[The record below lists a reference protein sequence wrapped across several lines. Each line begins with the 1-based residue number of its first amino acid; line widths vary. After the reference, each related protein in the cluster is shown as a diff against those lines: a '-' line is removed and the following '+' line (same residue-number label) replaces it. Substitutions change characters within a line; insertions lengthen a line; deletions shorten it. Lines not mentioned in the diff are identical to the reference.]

1 MSGGSAMAR
10 NIGLGL
16 AAALLLGLFA
26 AWFFHTYERVEE
38 TDELPPRGEA
48 AYNPL
53 FALKLALADDGRK
66 VSARPRLQL
75 RDVPLKPA
83 DTLLLLGDTRQIPAP
98 DRDAI
103 LAWVR
108 SGGHLIVRT
117 PPAGS
122 AGLLDLGGLGESADD
137 ADEAM
142 ADVPLLGDLGVEPL
156 DHGDCMDLQV
166 EGFDSHTEFCDG
178 RMFALGPDAA
188 DALLVWEQYDE
199 GEYGFARLRH
209 GKGSVDVLADLDF
222 ATNAQ
227 LEEGPHYALVRQLL
241 APNYDRGGMF
251 HLIYRIEMPSL
262 WSLLWAKLWMLL
274 LPCALG
280 IAVWLWM
287 RTERLGPLR
296 PSPADDRRSLLEHVH
311 ASGEHLYR
319 YGRAGRLYAA
329 VFDAFLQ
336 RLRRRD
342 PYAAALDGPARVEA
356 IARRTGLPAHEVE
369 AALRYPRPGDARDF
383 VQRVAQLLKLRQR
396 L

>member
-1 MSGGSAMAR
+1 MSGGSGTAR
-10 NIGLGL
+10 NIGLGI
-16 AAALLLGLFA
+16 AGVLLLGLFA
-26 AWFFHTYERVEE
+26 AWFFNAYERVEE
-38 TDELPPRGEA
+38 TEELPPRGEA

-66 VSARPRLQL
+66 VVARPRLQL
-75 RDVPLKPA
+75 REVPLKPA
-83 DTLLLLGDTRQIPAP
+83 DTLLLLGDTRQIPGP

-117 PPAGS
+117 PPVGS
-122 AGLLDLGGLGESADD
+122 DTGLLDF
-137 ADEAM
+137 
-142 ADVPLLGDLGVEPL
+142 GDG
-156 DHGDCMDLQV
+156 
-166 EGFDSHTEFCDG
+166 
-178 RMFALGPDAA
+178 LGPDAA
-188 DALLVWEQYDE
+188 EDVAYVPLLSDLGVDPADHGDCLELEVEGFDTHTEFCNGRMFTLDASAADPLLFWDQYDE
-199 GEYGFARLRH
+199 AEYGFVRLPH
-209 GKGSVDVLADLDF
+209 GKGTVDVLADLDF
-222 ATNAQ
+222 ATNDQ
-227 LEEGPHYALVRQLL
+227 LQDGPHYALTRQLL
-241 APNYDRGGMF
+241 EPNYARGGVI
-251 HLIYRIEMPSL
+251 HLVYRIEMPSL

-287 RTERLGPLR
+287 RSERLGPLR

-329 VFDAFLQ
+329 VFEAFLQ

-342 PYAAALDGPARVEA
+342 PYAAALEGPARVEA

-383 VQRVAQLLKLRQR
+383 VLRVAQLLKLRQR

>member
-1 MSGGSAMAR
+1 MSAGSGLGR
-10 NIGLGL
+10 NIGIGL
-16 AAALLLGLFA
+16 ALAVLLGLFA
-26 AWFFHTYERVEE
+26 AWFYHAYERVEVTE
-38 TDELPPRGEA
+38 DLPPRGEA

-66 VSARPRLQL
+66 VVARPRLQL
-75 RDVPLKPA
+75 REVPLKPA
-83 DTLLLLGDTRQIPAP
+83 DTLLLLSDTRQIPAP

-108 SGGHLIVRT
+108 SGGHLILRT
-117 PPAGS
+117 PPVGS
-122 AGLLDLGGLGESADD
+122 TGLLDFGDGPADTV
-137 ADEAM
+137 DE
-142 ADVPLLGDLGVEPL
+142 VPLLSDLGIAPL

-166 EGFDSHTEFCDG
+166 DGFDSHTEFCSG
-178 RMFALGPDAA
+178 RMFELGPSAGTP
-188 DALLVWEQYDE
+188 LLAWEQYDE
-199 GEYGFARLRH
+199 AEYGFVRMPH
-209 GKGSVDVLADLDF
+209 GKGTVDVLADLDF
-222 ATNAQ
+222 ATNEQ
-227 LEEGPHYALVRQLL
+227 LEEGPHYALTRQLL
-241 APNYDRGGMF
+241 EPNYARGGVI
-251 HLIYRIEMPSL
+251 HLVYRVEMPSL

-287 RTERLGPLR
+287 RSERLGPLR
-296 PSPADDRRSLLEHVH
+296 PSAADDRRSLLEHVH

-342 PYAAALDGPARVEA
+342 PYAAALEGPARVEA

-383 VQRVAQLLKLRQR
+383 VLRVAQLLKLRQR

>member
-1 MSGGSAMAR
+1 MSAASGNGR
-10 NIGLGL
+10 NIALGVIGT
-16 AAALLLGLFA
+16 ALLALLV
-26 AWFFHTYERVEE
+26 AWFFYAFERVEV
-38 TDELPPRGEA
+38 TDDLPPRGEA

-66 VSARPRLQL
+66 VAARPRLQL

-83 DTLLLLGDTRQIPAP
+83 DTLLLLGDTREIPAP

-108 SGGHLIVRT
+108 SGGHLILRT
-117 PPAGS
+117 PPVS
-122 AGLLDLGGLGESADD
+122 SSGLLDLGFDPID
-137 ADEAM
+137 AER
-142 ADVPLLGDLGVEPL
+142 VPLLSDLGVAPL
-156 DHGDCMDLQV
+156 PDGECMQILVD
-166 EGFDSHTEFCDG
+166 GFDSHVEFCDG
-178 RMFALGPDAA
+178 RSFELDEFAEAPLHA
-188 DALLVWEQYDE
+188 WSDE
-199 GEYGFARLRH
+199 ETGAYGFARLPH
-209 GKGSVDVLADLDF
+209 GKGTVDVLADLDF
-222 ATNAQ
+222 LVNEK
-227 LEEGPHYALVRQLL
+227 LEEGPHYALTRQLL

-251 HLIYRIEMPSL
+251 HLVYRMEMPSL
-262 WSLLWAKLWMLL
+262 WGLLWKRFWMLL

-280 IAVWLWM
+280 IATWLWM
-287 RTERLGPLR
+287 RSERLGPLR

-319 YGRAGRLYAA
+319 YGRAASLYAA

-342 PYAAALDGPARVEA
+342 PYAAALDGPARVDA

-383 VQRVAQLLKLRQR
+383 VLRVAQLLTLRQR

>member
-1 MSGGSAMAR
+1 MSGGSGTGRA
-10 NIGLGL
+10 IGLGI
-16 AAALLLGLFA
+16 AAALLIGLFV
-26 AWFFHTYERVEE
+26 AWFLHTHERVEE
-38 TDELPPRGEA
+38 TDDLPPRGEA

-66 VSARPRLQL
+66 VVARPRLQL

-117 PPAGS
+117 PPMGS
-122 AGLLDLGGLGESADD
+122 TGLLDFGNAGAEDID
-137 ADEAM
+137 A
-142 ADVPLLGDLGVEPL
+142 VPLLSDLGVEPL
-156 DHGDCMDLQV
+156 AYGECLELEVD
-166 EGFDSHTEFCDG
+166 GFDGHTEFCNG
-178 RMFALGPDAA
+178 RAFSLDAA
-188 DALLVWEQYDE
+188 AGTPRLAWDTYNE
-199 GEYGFARLRH
+199 GEYGFARLLH
-209 GKGSVDVLADLDF
+209 GKGTVDVLADLDF
-222 ATNAQ
+222 ATNEQ
-227 LEEGPHYALVRQLL
+227 LEEGPHYALTRQLL
-241 APNYDRGGMF
+241 EPNYDRGGVF

-287 RTERLGPLR
+287 RGERLGPLR

-336 RLRRRD
+336 RLHRRD
-342 PYAAALDGPARVEA
+342 PYAAALEGQARVDA

>member
-1 MSGGSAMAR
+1 MSGGSGMAR
-10 NIGLGL
+10 NIGIGV
-16 AAALLLGLFA
+16 AAALLFGLFA
-26 AWFFHTYERVEE
+26 AWFFHAYERIEE

-53 FALKLALADDGRK
+53 YALKLALADDGRK

-75 RDVPLKPA
+75 RDVPLQPA
-83 DTLLLLGDTRQIPAP
+83 DTLLLLGDTRQISAP

-117 PPAGS
+117 PPVGS
-122 AGLLDLGGLGESADD
+122 AGLLDLGGLGDEED
-137 ADEAM
+137 AAM
-142 ADVPLLGDLGVEPL
+142 ADVPLLGDLGVQPL

-166 EGFDSHTEFCDG
+166 EGFDSHTEFCNG
-178 RMFALGPDAA
+178 RMFALDPDAA
-188 DALLVWEQYDE
+188 DALLAWEQYDE

-222 ATNAQ
+222 ATNEQ

-241 APNYDRGGMF
+241 APNYDCGGMF

-280 IAVWLWM
+280 VAVWLWM
-287 RTERLGPLR
+287 RSERLGPLR

-319 YGRAGRLYAA
+319 YGRAGRLYTA

-336 RLRRRD
+336 RLHRRD

-383 VQRVAQLLKLRQR
+383 VLRVAQLLKLRQR